1 MVLSARLQA
10 VLDAL
15 PLVPGMRV
23 LEVGAGP
30 GALAREIAERVG
42 DDGVVVACDRSA
54 SAVRQMHERCAD
66 AIARGRMRVVRS
78 AIEDLALD
86 ETFDLVVACRVGALD
101 GRHPEAG
108 ARALDRIRALAPNGR
123 LLVDGGDPLLEVP
136 LR

>member
-1 MVLSARLQA
+1 MRNGWIAGLRRRPKPYRGRMALSARLQA

-54 SAVRQMHERCAD
+54 TAVRQMHERCAD
-66 AIARGRMRVVRS
+66 AIARGRMRAVRS
-78 AIEDLALD
+78 AI
-86 ETFDLVVACRVGALD
+86 
-101 GRHPEAG
+101 
-108 ARALDRIRALAPNGR
+108 
-123 LLVDGGDPLLEVP
+123 
-136 LR
+136 